1 MIRTIT
7 RSLWLPRPRDQIFA
21 FFADASN
28 LERITPPELR
38 FRILTP
44 SPIAC
49 RPGAVID
56 YRLALFGLPLRWR
69 TLITVWRPGERFVDE
84 QIEGPYRMWVHTH
97 RFRDEAGGTRM
108 DDEVRYRL
116 PFAPLGELAAVA
128 VGWQLGRI
136 FDYRT
141 RIVTELL
148 GRAATSAAG
157 GADG

>member
-1 MIRTIT
+1 M
-7 RSLWLPRPRDQIFA
+7 
-21 FFADASN
+21 
-28 LERITPPELR
+28 
-38 FRILTP
+38 
-44 SPIAC
+44 
-49 RPGAVID
+49 ID

>member
-1 MIRTIT
+1 MIHSIT
-7 RSLWLPRPRDQIFA
+7 RSVWLPRARDQIFA

-38 FRILTP
+38 FRIVTP
-44 SPIAC
+44 SPIDC
-49 RPGAVID
+49 RAGTVID
-56 YRLALFGLPLRWR
+56 YHLALFGLPLRWR

-116 PFAPLGELAAVA
+116 PFALAGEMVWPL
-128 VGWQLGRI
+128 VGLQLRRI
-136 FDYRT
+136 FDFRT
-141 RIVTELL
+141 RIVTRLL
-148 GRAATSAAG
+148 GGSATIAATGSV
-157 GADG
+157 D